1 MIIIKQSILNQILE
15 IVEKVP
21 EESCG
26 FLFGTLSENT
36 KKTITF
42 LPVQN
47 VSKENKLIRYEISP
61 SDYLKAENFAMK
73 KDLEVL
79 GVYHTHIN
87 ASAFPSGTDLRLAFP
102 GFSYFIISLINQTFS
117 EIKSWKLN
125 DKSIFEE
132 EKIQL
137 SNL

>member
-1 MIIIKQSILNQILE
+1 MIILKQSILNQILA

-21 EESCG
+21 EECCG
-26 FLFGTLSENT
+26 FIFGTISEKT
-36 KKTITF
+36 KTTINF

-47 VSKENKLIRYEISP
+47 VSKENKLFRYEISP
-61 SDYLKAENFAMK
+61 SDYLKAENFAIN
-73 KDLEVL
+73 KDLKVL

-102 GFSYFIISLINQTFS
+102 GFSYFIISLMNQKFS
-117 EIKSWKLN
+117 DIKSWKLN
-125 DKSIFEE
+125 NNSIFEE

-137 SNL
+137 LNL

>member
-1 MIIIKQSILNQILE
+1 MIILKQSILNQILE

-21 EESCG
+21 EECCG
-26 FLFGTLSENT
+26 FLFGTISEKT
-36 KKTITF
+36 KTTITF
-42 LPVQN
+42 LPVKN

-61 SDYLKAENFAMK
+61 SDYLKAENFALNK
-73 KDLEVL
+73 NLEVL

-102 GFSYFIISLINQTFS
+102 EFSYFIISLINQTFS